1 MRNSPNLLL
10 DTTCRIW
17 YNGIR
22 KEETMEET
30 TGQRFA
36 RMIAER
42 KGISVE
48 EHLRRIKEEQET
60 RQTIQEEEGLEEEEE
75 G

>member
-1 MRNSPNLLL
+1 
-10 DTTCRIW
+10 
-17 YNGIR
+17 
-22 KEETMEET
+22 MEET

-60 RQTIQEEEGLEEEEE
+60 RQTIQEEEGLTEEDE

>member
-1 MRNSPNLLL
+1 MS
-10 DTTCRIW
+10 
-17 YNGIR
+17 
-22 KEETMEET
+22 
-30 TGQRFA
+30 TGDDFA

-48 EHLRRIKEEQET
+48 EHLRRMEEERKERET
-60 RQTIQEEEGLEEEEE
+60 IREEEGLEEEDE

>member
-1 MRNSPNLLL
+1 MFYNRA
-10 DTTCRIW
+10 RIT
-17 YNGIR
+17 
-22 KEETMEET
+22 EEGTMEET

-48 EHLRRIKEEQET
+48 EHLRRMEEE
-60 RQTIQEEEGLEEEEE
+60 RQQRATIATEEGLEEEPEE
-75 G
+75 